1 MHILTCGWHTCESSG
16 KVIIY
21 RKVIEIYQDN
31 FISGLVHLID
41 GQSRGESMSLEEG
54 KMVPV
59 RGREAGSTTRRDT
72 L

>member
-21 RKVIEIYQDN
+21 RQVNEIYQEN

-41 GQSRGESMSLEEG
+41 GQSRGESMSLEEEE
-54 KMVPV
+54 MVAV
-59 RGREAGSTTRRDT
+59 RGRGDGD
-72 L
+72 